1 MRGKNDIRD
10 IEHAPERPFDLAEDP
25 VQDGVGQGLTR
36 LGCYWEDTAITDTN
50 TDADTERKS
59 LSSSEITAVAHL
71 YRGEVYRSTI
81 WRTRLDTTTN
91 WAVVTLG
98 VALSI
103 SFASPD
109 ASPLPL
115 ILVGVLIILFLMLEA
130 RRYRYFNVWR
140 ARARWME
147 THFYAP
153 MLDDGDLHLEEN
165 WQKTLANDY
174 LKPRYHTS
182 FLTAI
187 GRRIRRN
194 YLWILVIQTLAF
206 IGKITVHPTPAQSVD
221 EAVRRADI
229 GPLPGEAVI
238 GIGLL
243 YLLTWSAIALWSH
256 RADVNRG
263 QQRGAKASES
273 MG

>member
-1 MRGKNDIRD
+1 MTETANHDRTK
-10 IEHAPERPFDLAEDP
+10 
-25 VQDGVGQGLTR
+25 LT
-36 LGCYWEDTAITDTN
+36 
-50 TDADTERKS
+50 
-59 LSSSEITAVAHL
+59 SSEITAVAHL

-115 ILVGVLIILFLMLEA
+115 VLVGVLVIFFLMQEA

-140 ARARWME
+140 ARCRWME

-153 MLDDGDLHLEEN
+153 MLDEGDLHLEDN

-174 LKPRYHTS
+174 LHPRYHVS
-182 FLTAI
+182 LMTAI

-194 YLWILVIQTLAF
+194 YLWILMIQSLAYA
-206 IGKITVHPTPAQSVD
+206 GKLAVHPAPVESLEQAF
-221 EAVRRADI
+221 RRADV
-229 GPLPGEAVI
+229 GPLPGEFIVGA
-238 GIGLL
+238 GIF
-243 YLLTWSAIALWSH
+243 YISTWIAIAIWSH
-256 RADVNRG
+256 FHDDRRARLRKTD
-263 QQRGAKASES
+263 SS

>member
-1 MRGKNDIRD
+1 MACI
-10 IEHAPERPFDLAEDP
+10 IH
-25 VQDGVGQGLTR
+25 
-36 LGCYWEDTAITDTN
+36 LGSGNFISEGGRKISEVKI
-50 TDADTERKS
+50 ERKS
-59 LSSSEITAVAHL
+59 LDAAEIGAVAHL

-115 ILVGVLIILFLMLEA
+115 VLVGVLIIFFLMLEA

-140 ARARWME
+140 ARARWLE

-153 MLDDGDLHLEEN
+153 MLYDGDLHLEEN
-165 WQKTLANDY
+165 WQKELANDY
-174 LKPRYHTS
+174 LRPKYHVG
-182 FLTAI
+182 FLTAV

-194 YLWILVIQTLAF
+194 YLWILIIQSLAF
-206 IGKITVHPTPAQSVD
+206 AGKIAVHPTAVQSFE
-221 EAVRRADI
+221 EAFRRADV
-229 GPLPGEAVI
+229 GPLPGEVI
-238 GIGLL
+238 VGFGFVYMIAWTCLAI
-243 YLLTWSAIALWSH
+243 WSGKNDAKRAALRKTDS
-256 RADVNRG
+256 A
-263 QQRGAKASES
+263 